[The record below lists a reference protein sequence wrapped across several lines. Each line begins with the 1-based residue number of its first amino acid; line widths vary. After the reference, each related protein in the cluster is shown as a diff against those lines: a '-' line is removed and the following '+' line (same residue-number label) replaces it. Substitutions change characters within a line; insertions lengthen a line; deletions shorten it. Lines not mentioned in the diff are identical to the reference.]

1 MGNNIKSTLELL
13 IESMTLVII
22 FVGIV
27 LGIEKNIIFFLIAIV
42 GLGLFYFYKKR
53 KREIE
58 IKKYKDEIKNQW
70 GKKRKE
76 KRNFSKIS
84 GLNSFLLEKRE
95 PYFTLDDMTWSDLN
109 MNAVFSE
116 MDHTMS
122 FPGMQYLYYILR
134 KPIFDKKV
142 LEKRNQT
149 INLLDEN
156 KKLSQEI
163 QYYISLLR
171 KDEGEEII
179 SYFRNG
185 INIDTRH
192 LFKYKLLSYLPFLGI
207 ILFFINAKVG
217 FLVLLITIPINGLI
231 YSDHL
236 NKVGNES
243 EIFKYLGKLINCG
256 ENILRLNSSNID
268 LNQKELKEILK
279 NTKEIKKNVSKI
291 NYNDNFK
298 TEIQILMD
306 YVNMIF
312 LRDPIA
318 FYTTVELLNIHKEE
332 LLELYL
338 IIGKIDGYI
347 SIASYKSGLDLY
359 TEPVFKDNKT
369 EFYIKTV
376 EMYHPLLKEA
386 IPYSFE
392 LDNKGILITGSN
404 ASGKS
409 TFLRTIGINALLSQT
424 LYMVLAKFYN
434 ASYFKLLTSI
444 GTIDNII
451 EGDSY
456 FMVEAKSLKRI
467 IDNLNPEEPVLC
479 ILDEIFKGTN
489 TAERVSA
496 ANQSLNYMVER
507 NSCVIVATHDL
518 ELVNL
523 VDEKYD
529 NYHFKEVMGNKDIEF
544 DYKLRKGPST
554 TRNAIAILKNLGY
567 PVEIYENA
575 NTQARE
581 YLEG

>member
-1 MGNNIKSTLELL
+1 MNNIKSTLELL
-13 IESMTLVII
+13 IESMALIII
-22 FVGIV
+22 FVGIA
-27 LGIEKNIIFFLIAIV
+27 LGIERNIMFFIITI
-42 GLGLFYFYKKR
+42 LGLAFFYFYKNK

-58 IKKYKDEIKNQW
+58 IKKYKDEIKKQW
-70 GKKRKE
+70 GKERKGKRK
-76 KRNFSKIS
+76 FLKIS
-84 GLNSFLLEKRE
+84 ELNTFLLEKRE
-95 PYFTLDDMTWSDLN
+95 PYFTIDDMTWSDLN

-134 KPIFDKKV
+134 KPIFNKKL
-142 LEKRNQT
+142 LEKRNKT
-149 INLLDEN
+149 ITLLSEN

-163 QYYISLLR
+163 QYYISLLE
-171 KDEGEEII
+171 KDQGEEII

-185 INIDTRH
+185 IDIDTKH

-256 ENILRLNSSNID
+256 ENILGLNSSNID

-291 NYNDNFK
+291 NYNDSFK

-306 YVNMIF
+306 YINMIF
-312 LRDPIA
+312 LREPIA

-338 IIGKIDGYI
+338 IMGKIDAYI
-347 SIASYKSGLDLY
+347 SIASYKSGLSLY
-359 TEPVFKDNKT
+359 TQPDFKSDNTQFYMKT
-369 EFYIKTV
+369 E

-392 LDNKGILITGSN
+392 LDNRGILVTGSN

-424 LYMVLAKFYN
+424 LYMVLAKSYN

-467 IDNLNPEEPVLC
+467 IDNINPEEPVLC

-489 TAERVSA
+489 TAERISA
-496 ANQSLNYMVER
+496 ANQSLNYMAER
-507 NSCVIVATHDL
+507 NSCVIAATHDL

-529 NYHFKEVMGNKDIEF
+529 NYHFREVIGNKDIEF
-544 DYKLRKGPST
+544 DYKLRKGPAT

-567 PVEIYENA
+567 PVEIYEKA
-575 NTQARE
+575 NIQASG
-581 YLEG
+581 YLKE